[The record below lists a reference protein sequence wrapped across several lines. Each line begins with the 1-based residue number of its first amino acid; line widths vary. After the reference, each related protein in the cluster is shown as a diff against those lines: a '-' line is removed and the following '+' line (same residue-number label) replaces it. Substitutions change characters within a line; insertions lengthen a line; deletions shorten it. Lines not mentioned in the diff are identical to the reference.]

1 MLYQFFPH
9 LVIRM
14 SIFSICL
21 LKMNTFLLPDLKGY
35 IVSCKGGV
43 VLSIMGISLANTLIL
58 PVLANHR
65 TGLLHQS
72 IKPFLVPPSQ
82 QKIALKDKTSISFV
96 LLVLM
101 LTLDHDDKVS
111 DGLPIFP
118 DHSLMRC
125 TSNNGCI
132 IRKHLEVTVRDV
144 ESEDRCVERKGN
156 GESTVIMG
164 HIMHTTLQLLPQQ
177 CGLNFIESTGK
188 VKNK

>member
-1 MLYQFFPH
+1 M
-9 LVIRM
+9 
-14 SIFSICL
+14 
-21 LKMNTFLLPDLKGY
+21 
-35 IVSCKGGV
+35 
-43 VLSIMGISLANTLIL
+43 LSIMGISLANTLIL

-177 CGLNFIESTGK
+177 CGLNFIESTEK